1 MSGCVRACGALSHIL
16 LAERGAWCRSAED
29 YVRTACAGLIHDAVV
44 VGTGRALPC
53 LVVEA
58 DALEGENSD
67 QARADLAQRVV
78 ERIAERNARVFKHER
93 IEDAARVFVVAKG
106 ELPRTKVSGE
116 PSGAM

>member
-1 MSGCVRACGALSHIL
+1 M
-16 LAERGAWCRSAED
+16 
-29 YVRTACAGLIHDAVV
+29 RTACADLIHDAVV

-58 DALEGENSD
+58 DKRGGDDSD
-67 QARADLAQRVV
+67 QARAGLARRVV
-78 ERIAERNARVFKHER
+78 ECIAERNARVFTHER